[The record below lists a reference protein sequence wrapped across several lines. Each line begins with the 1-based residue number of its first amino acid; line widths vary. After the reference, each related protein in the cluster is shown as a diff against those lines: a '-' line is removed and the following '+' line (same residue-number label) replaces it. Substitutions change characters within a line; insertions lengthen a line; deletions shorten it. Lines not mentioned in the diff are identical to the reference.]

1 MTLVF
6 DSEVMLITLRGSKDN
21 EIYMLCQWQ
30 VLWLLHLQWRNC
42 SDDYD
47 DEVDNVDGNRDYDS
61 YTDGERDMIIIRDFT
76 DHCWCFVKSCCER
89 ALSGK
94 AIDRQKITLKK
105 TSLSLCDLKVSFKSI
120 FLLPSTE
127 RRKNNGDGDGD
138 HYSFAI
144 TDIQLTMERSTQ

>member
-6 DSEVMLITLRGSKDN
+6 DSGVMLITLRGSRDI
-21 EIYMLCQWQ
+21 EIYMLCWWQ

-76 DHCWCFVKSCCER
+76 DHCWCFVKSCCEQVENSFEKN
-89 ALSGK
+89 L
-94 AIDRQKITLKK
+94 
-105 TSLSLCDLKVSFKSI
+105 SLSVI
-120 FLLPSTE
+120 
-127 RRKNNGDGDGD
+127 
-138 HYSFAI
+138 
-144 TDIQLTMERSTQ
+144 

>member
-1 MTLVF
+1 MTSVF

-76 DHCWCFVKSCCER
+76 DHCWCFVKSCCEQVENNFEKN
-89 ALSGK
+89 L
-94 AIDRQKITLKK
+94 
-105 TSLSLCDLKVSFKSI
+105 SLSVI
-120 FLLPSTE
+120 
-127 RRKNNGDGDGD
+127 
-138 HYSFAI
+138 
-144 TDIQLTMERSTQ
+144 